1 MLIAVKAVVMVGA
14 FMFGFFVLANSDLI
28 KKNLV
33 SAFGA
38 KIMTISAIVLVLVL
52 TPVGLFMGLFN
63 FVMIDRVRAFNFLV
77 WIDGRRLGAITSK
90 EGGSESF
97 GGHWHDYK
105 CRIVLYHCGICIVAY
120 KI

>member
-63 FVMIDRVRAFNFLV
+63 FVMLVSVLLIFLCGLTAG
-77 WIDGRRLGAITSK
+77 DLAQLHLKK
-90 EGGSESF
+90 EGLNLLVVTGMIKSAVLSF
-97 GGHWHDYK
+97 ITAVY
-105 CRIVLYHCGICIVAY
+105 A
-120 KI
+120 